1 MSEDN
6 GSRKGSK
13 GAEWTASGALPHQP
27 ESPDAVTAERTPSKQ
42 GMTRISVN
50 SPSPSP
56 SAQLRSTNCDAGVLR
71 ELAEAAKNEKERQM
85 EQDVQAKL
93 RVLEGHSAKGVD
105 TSALEADS
113 ETWRGRM
120 LVLCAELLNN
130 PKFDAAVGVVIVLNS
145 ISIGMEISADLSARQ
160 ECARIEPEPTAACQD
175 EKMSSFYKQIEH
187 FFMFVYTFELC
198 LRFATV
204 GIRCLK
210 NGWVL
215 FDFVLVFLGVVTSYI
230 IEPIMAS
237 SGNADGADLGPI
249 MVLRVFRLL
258 RLARALRL
266 LVAFRTLWMLVR
278 GLLMSG
284 GTMTYTFALI
294 FLILYIFAC
303 MGVEVFTKDYAVRD
317 ADPAYNEI
325 VEMHF
330 ADIPTTMLTLVQ
342 FVTLD
347 SVGAIY
353 KPMIERGKNW
363 FIIVYFV
370 TFILMVSVSLMNL
383 VTAVLVNGAIEQA
396 TSDKEAERIYKAQQ
410 LKRMLPKIREMFMEL
425 DADGSG
431 FLELDELL
439 NAPQEVRE
447 ELLKYMKGDDII
459 ELFECI
465 DVDESGQIDV
475 DEFCDG
481 MARLTLSETPVET
494 LRMMRQLQLIRRE
507 GDFRELNAKVDN
519 LAECMDKLMKH
530 VGVEKPKFKKSA
542 TQSLANYV
550 PPTENAKGEVLRPT
564 LIQKIA
570 AQGPVHSPG
579 PRDPPGGNFLSA
591 SQASSAPTSLPAPR
605 DQGH

>member
-1 MSEDN
+1 MSKD
-6 GSRKGSK
+6 GSRSNSK
-13 GAEWTASGALPHQP
+13 NTEARTESRQNSKNAPLPGQTDAESESAPSPARATAVDSTVLRGLGTDKEKAQA
-27 ESPDAVTAERTPSKQ
+27 DAVAQKVRTMQ
-42 GMTRISVN
+42 GQSV
-50 SPSPSP
+50 
-56 SAQLRSTNCDAGVLR
+56 
-71 ELAEAAKNEKERQM
+71 
-85 EQDVQAKL
+85 
-93 RVLEGHSAKGVD
+93 KGVD
-105 TSALEADS
+105 KSSLTGEAGS
-113 ETWRGRM
+113 LRFRV
-120 LVLCAELLNN
+120 LLLCADLLNN
-130 PKFDAAVGVVIVLNS
+130 AKFDAAVGIVIVMNS
-145 ISIGMEISADLSARQ
+145 ISIGLEISAGLHVEEQKKLCDAG
-160 ECARIEPEPTAACQD
+160 EAAACGD
-175 EKMSSFYKQIEH
+175 VEMPTVYGSLEH
-187 FFMFVYTFELC
+187 FFMFVYSFELA
-198 LRFATV
+198 LRFFTV
-204 GIRCLK
+204 GVRCLK

-215 FDFVLVFLGVVTSYI
+215 FDFVLVFIGVISTYI
-230 IEPIMAS
+230 VEPIMAEQGS
-237 SGNADGADLGPI
+237 NADLGPI

-284 GTMTYTFALI
+284 VTMTYTFALI

-303 MGVEVFTKDYAVRD
+303 MGVEVFTKDYAVRESD
-317 ADPAYNEI
+317 SAYDGIIRE
-325 VEMHF
+325 HF
-330 ADIPTTMLTLVQ
+330 TDIPTTMLTLIQ

-353 KPMIERGKNW
+353 KPMIERGQNW

-370 TFILMVSVSLMNL
+370 CFILMVSISLMNL

-507 GDFRELNAKVDN
+507 GDFRELNEKVCHIDDC
-519 LAECMDKLMKH
+519 LDTLMKH
-530 VGVEKPKFKKSA
+530 LGVDKPKFQRKQ
-542 TQSLANYV
+542 TISLANYV
-550 PPTENAKGEVLRPT
+550 PPTENSKGESLRQT
-564 LIQKIA
+564 LIQRIT
-570 AQGPVHSPG
+570 GPDSPQPLGKEPARPNSPPSPSSLGG
-579 PRDPPGGNFLSA
+579 PR
-591 SQASSAPTSLPAPR
+591 APTSFPDPQDR
-605 DQGH
+605 EQGE